1 MDTSFWPI
9 WSVRLRTPRLE
20 LRPVR
25 EREALELIELA
36 GRGVHDP
43 ATMPFI
49 IPWTDA
55 PSPERE
61 RASLRHYMSCWA
73 ELTPQS
79 WRVPFAV
86 LADGECVGSQSML
99 ADDFALL
106 RKLETGSWLG
116 REFQG
121 LGYGKE
127 MRSAAL
133 HFAFEVLGARSA
145 VSGAFEDNAASLG
158 VTRSLGYRPNGDDVR
173 RRRDSAARELRF
185 VMDRDDWSIS
195 AARDVPVTIEGA
207 SGDLLDQ
214 LGAPPL

>member
-25 EREALELIELA
+25 EREALELIALA

-49 IPWTDA
+49 IPWTDD
-55 PSPERE
+55 PSPQRE

-79 WRVPFAV
+79 WRVPFA
-86 LADGECVGSQSML
+86 AFTDGECVGSQSLL
-99 ADDFALL
+99 ADDFGAL
-106 RKLETGSWLG
+106 RKVETGSWLG

-127 MRSAAL
+127 MRTAAL
-133 HFAFEVLGARSA
+133 HFAFEVLGAHRA
-145 VSGAFEDNAASLG
+145 VTGAFEDNAASLG
-158 VTRSLGYRPNGDDVR
+158 VTRSLGYRPNGDELRMR
-173 RRRDSAARELRF
+173 RGSVARELRF
-185 VMDRDDWSIS
+185 VMDRYDWSTS
-195 AARDVPVTIEGA
+195 AAGDVPVSIEGVTD
-207 SGDLLDQ
+207 GLLDQ
-214 LGAPPL
+214 LGAAAL